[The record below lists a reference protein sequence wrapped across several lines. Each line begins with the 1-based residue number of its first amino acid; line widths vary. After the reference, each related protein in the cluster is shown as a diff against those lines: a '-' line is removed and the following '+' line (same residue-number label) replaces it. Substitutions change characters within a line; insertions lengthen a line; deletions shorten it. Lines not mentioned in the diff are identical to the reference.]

1 MRRRDLIALF
11 GAILFGTTAAACAS
25 GARAQQ
31 SAKIW
36 RMGFI
41 AHGHESFYDA
51 LFDGLRD
58 YGYVVG
64 QNLVVERRYA
74 QGDAA
79 LFKEFA
85 AEMVRLHVDV
95 IVVVTTPAA
104 SDASIARGA
113 RSTGLCRGLPAIAQ
127 EHPDALLV
135 VQDAVTLQQREEI
148 TEFAVHERLPSM
160 FQEKG
165 WAQAGGLMSYGEDLA
180 AMYRRAAHYVGQDF
194 QRRKSR

>member
-1 MRRRDLIALF
+1 LSL
-11 GAILFGTTAAACAS
+11 GAGDETARPDRTIWHGS
-25 GARAQQ
+25 GGMGVWRGAPQ

-58 YGYVVG
+58 YGYVEG
-64 QNLVVERRYA
+64 QNLIVGRYA

-104 SDASIARGA
+104 LAVKKRRQRFRSYIQTPSI
-113 RSTGLCRGLPAIAQ
+113 P
-127 EHPDALLV
+127 
-135 VQDAVTLQQREEI
+135 
-148 TEFAVHERLPSM
+148 
-160 FQEKG
+160 
-165 WAQAGGLMSYGEDLA
+165 
-180 AMYRRAAHYVGQDF
+180 
-194 QRRKSR
+194 